1 MLGTRCWWTRAK
13 VTEMGENYVR
23 DDVPD
28 GIVRRAKAAFRQRAD
43 AELAFEVF
51 DSLLDEG
58 APSTDHRICFE
69 HPCLSIE
76 VRVLAGVGS
85 SRLSGRVDP
94 PIRHQIELQSDSTD
108 LRQVDHSVEG
118 VFSFDEV
125 APGAIRLHLSGSSS
139 APAMH
144 TDWFRV

>member
-1 MLGTRCWWTRAK
+1 M
-13 VTEMGENYVR
+13 
-23 DDVPD
+23 
-28 GIVRRAKAAFRQRAD
+28 RRAKAAFSRRAD

-51 DSLLDEG
+51 DSLVDEG
-58 APSTDHRICFE
+58 APPTDHRICFE
-69 HPCLSIE
+69 HPSLSIE

-94 PIRHQIELQSDSTD
+94 PLRQQVELQSDSTD
-108 LRQVDHSVEG
+108 QRRVDDSVEG

-125 APGAIRLHLSGSSS
+125 GPGAIRLHLSGSAG
-139 APAMH
+139 APATH